1 MPSNSELS
9 LLTKCLDLDDVK
21 VINFGFIPEFGL
33 VISVENKCP
42 IVECSKCQSKT
53 GRVNRNDSQL
63 IRDLPMMGKMVHLN
77 INRRQM
83 RCQKCGHKFVEE
95 LSYVKKN
102 RKFTNRMVEKI
113 IKEVINSDIKNTA
126 LNNEVSEQE
135 IQTMLKDKGE
145 ELKKGK
151 PVGLKKLGIDEI
163 ALEKGKQNYCAVL
176 VNIETG
182 ELLGILEK
190 RNKEELIKYMK
201 EWGEEV
207 LLGID
212 EVSIDMWRPYQKVA
226 EEMMPEAEVVVD
238 RFHVMKQI
246 NEELDKA
253 RRSAKREMELRIK
266 KAKNKKKKQELKSQL
281 EILKNS
287 KYVLL
292 KNREDLE
299 EEEVKKMDDILKNY
313 EELGST
319 YRLKE
324 KLRQI
329 FNTCENW
336 ADGLLRITNWMRK
349 AIYYLPKSCGVIRRW
364 LGEIVAYFDNR
375 TTQGVVEGINNK
387 LKVIKR
393 RSYGFR
399 NFDNFVL
406 RCELSFA
413 SVS

>member
-1 MPSNSELS
+1 
-9 LLTKCLDLDDVK
+9 
-21 VINFGFIPEFGL
+21 
-33 VISVENKCP
+33 
-42 IVECSKCQSKT
+42 
-53 GRVNRNDSQL
+53 
-63 IRDLPMMGKMVHLN
+63 
-77 INRRQM
+77 
-83 RCQKCGHKFVEE
+83 
-95 LSYVKKN
+95 
-102 RKFTNRMVEKI
+102 MVEKI

-207 LLGID
+207 LLGIE

-349 AIYYLPKSCGVIRRW
+349 AIYYLPKSCGVIKKMVRGDSG
-364 LGEIVAYFDNR
+364 LF
-375 TTQGVVEGINNK
+375 
-387 LKVIKR
+387 
-393 RSYGFR
+393 
-399 NFDNFVL
+399 
-406 RCELSFA
+406 
-413 SVS
+413 